1 MARDQEELT
10 ASLIQLAGH
19 APWRRAL
26 FTTYTLSLSFFEAY
40 LLPRLEDVGC
50 SDILILVDESH
61 YLESLGER
69 QSYGAGRAY
78 RVVPVKMNS
87 GGVFHPKVAYFW
99 GEQEDICAIGS
110 GNLTYA
116 GQGGNLECLEI
127 LTATRDKAAF
137 ADVSSFFW
145 SLLRA
150 DHVAIGSQDERVL
163 QFQNRA
169 EQMARGAP
177 PNASLRVLHSV
188 EQPILA
194 QLVNHVRPLGPWKR
208 LTVMAPFHH
217 PNGKPI
223 CELAQ
228 QIGATELDIALDPA
242 DDSAPLRQSDLRTAG
257 VRARFV
263 VPQAEDHRSLHAKWF
278 EFRGVHNFQFTGSVN
293 ATSASLEETT
303 NVEVAVLREVG
314 SAQLLEWAARK
325 PKSVRRPDHTRLV
338 GAFEGTV
345 SASLSSDDRLRGTIH
360 GIDTPAGSW
369 KARAL
374 ARHREWDLG
383 AADVDADGR
392 FEQNVGQA
400 SEELLNLDDAV
411 HLRLRRKGVTV
422 AGWIAFEIEL
432 DSPPQARGAK
442 RALDRLSRGHAL
454 EGDIW
459 EIVHWVCS
467 LVNSAGPIQ
476 APYVG
481 PKGQKPVE
489 IESTRVVTYD
499 EWLRPGSMAR
509 STHGDIAGLF
519 RRTLAVLAKGK
530 DELIR
535 IARDSGGLRDAQPV
549 DDEDPRSAYAPIEEY
564 DAIAEIVQALD
575 DVLEAR
581 PDLPM
586 AAEFLRARAM
596 LTVRPHLARADFA
609 VAATI
614 GLEWLRRLGHLRLPT
629 ACRAS
634 LFGLSWAMAGI
645 VQSHAPDGRAE
656 AYAAELRQ
664 LLDSLFADLPPVD
677 PVAPALEAAAGEV
690 LSVISDQTRQRIVP
704 AICVIR
710 TATTLRQELQ
720 TFLNAV
726 SRREAVVAGPAL
738 SQAIPATTLKRLAS
752 RSRWKSV
759 ATPALRGCPTCY
771 CSLSIGDQHELAVR
785 RVIVCRQ
792 CSMPLVWLGA

>member
-1 MARDQEELT
+1 MAGDQEELT
-10 ASLIQLAGH
+10 ASLVHLASY
-19 APWRRAL
+19 APWRKAL

-40 LLPRLEDVGC
+40 LLTRLEDIGC

-78 RVVPVKMNS
+78 RLVPVKMNN

-99 GEQEDICAIGS
+99 GEHEDICAIGS

-127 LTATRDKAAF
+127 LATSRDQAAF
-137 ADVSSFFW
+137 VDVSSFFR
-145 SLLRA
+145 SLIRA
-150 DHVAIGSQDERVL
+150 DHITIGSQDGRIM
-163 QFQNRA
+163 QYRDRA
-169 EQMARGAP
+169 AQMARGAT
-177 PNASLRVLHSV
+177 PNASLRVLNSV
-188 EQPILA
+188 EQPILP
-194 QLVNHVRPLGPWKR
+194 QLVNHVRSFGSWKR

-217 PNGKPI
+217 ATGKPV

-228 QIGATELDIALDPA
+228 QIGATDLDIALDPA
-242 DDSAPLRQSDLRTAG
+242 DDSAPFKVTDIQDGDL
-257 VRARFV
+257 RARFV
-263 VPQAEDHRSLHAKWF
+263 VPGADDRRSLHAKWY
-278 EFRGVHNFQFTGSVN
+278 EFRGIRNLVFTGSVN
-293 ATSASLEETT
+293 ATSAALQETT
-303 NVEVAVLREVG
+303 NVEVGVLREVS
-314 SAQLLEWAARK
+314 SAQLVEWIARK
-325 PKSVRRPDHTRLV
+325 PKSVRLPDHTRLV
-338 GAFEGTV
+338 GGFQGTV
-345 SASLSSDDRLRGTIH
+345 SASLSSDDRLRGAIH
-360 GIDTPAGSW
+360 GIEKPAGSW
-369 KARAL
+369 KASAL

-383 AADVDADGR
+383 SVDIDAEAR
-392 FEQNVGQA
+392 FEQHVGA
-400 SEELLNLDDAV
+400 VSEQLLNLDDAV
-411 HLRLRRKGVTV
+411 HLRLTRKGQTV

-467 LVNSAGPIQ
+467 LVNGAGPIQ
-476 APYVG
+476 APSAG
-481 PKGQKPVE
+481 PKGPKATE
-489 IESTRVVTYD
+489 TESSRVITYE
-499 EWLRPGSMAR
+499 EWLRPGSVAR
-509 STHGDIAGLF
+509 ATHGDIAGLF

-530 DELIR
+530 DELVR
-535 IARDSGGLRDAQPV
+535 IARDSGGLRIPQGI
-549 DDEDPRSAYAPIEEY
+549 DDEDAGRAYAPMEEY
-564 DAIAEIVQALD
+564 DAIAEIIQAID

-581 PDLPM
+581 PELPM

-614 GLEWLRRLGHLRLPT
+614 GLEWLRRLGHLKLPL

-634 LFGLSWAMAGI
+634 LFGVSWAMAGI

-664 LLDSLFADLPPVD
+664 LLDSLFADLPSDD
-677 PVAPALEAAAGEV
+677 PVAPALEAAADEV
-690 LSVISDQTRQRIVP
+690 LSVISDETRQRIAP
-704 AICVIR
+704 AIQVIR

-720 TFLNAV
+720 TFLDAI
-726 SRREAVVAGPAL
+726 SRREAAVPGPAL
-738 SQAIPATTLKRLAS
+738 SQAIPASTLNRLTL

-759 ATPALRGCPTCY
+759 ATPALRGCPSCY
-771 CSLSIGDQHELAVR
+771 CSVPIGEQHELAVR

-792 CSMPLVWLGA
+792 CSTPLVWLGA

>member
-1 MARDQEELT
+1 MAREQEELT
-10 ASLIQLAGH
+10 ASLIELAGH
-19 APWRRAL
+19 APWRKAL

-78 RVVPVKMNS
+78 RVVPVKMKN
-87 GGVFHPKVAYFW
+87 GGVFHPKIAYFW

-127 LTATRDKAAF
+127 LTTTRDKAAF
-137 ADVSSFFW
+137 ADVGSF
-145 SLLRA
+145 LRALIDA
-150 DHVAIGSQDERVL
+150 DHVKIGSGDQRLVQYRD
-163 QFQNRA
+163 RA
-169 EQMARGAP
+169 AQMAREAS
-177 PNASLRVLHSV
+177 PNIALRVLHSI
-188 EQPILA
+188 EQPILE
-194 QLVNHVRPLGPWKR
+194 QLVDVVRPLGPWKR

-217 PNGKPI
+217 AKGKPI
-223 CELAQ
+223 CELAR

-242 DDSAPLRQSDLRTAG
+242 DDSAPLKETDLQG
-257 VRARFV
+257 SEVRVRFV
-263 VPQAEDHRSLHAKWF
+263 VPQADDHRSLHAKWY
-278 EFRGVHNFQFTGSVN
+278 EFRGARSFQFTGSVN
-293 ATSASLEETT
+293 ATSASLGETT
-303 NVEVAVLREVG
+303 NVEVAVLREVS

-325 PKSVRRPDHTRLV
+325 PKSVRRPDHTRLAS
-338 GAFEGTV
+338 AFQGTV
-345 SASLSSDDRLRGTIH
+345 SASLSSDDRLRGTVH
-360 GIDTPAGSW
+360 GIDKPAGSW
-369 KARAL
+369 RARAM

-392 FEQNVGQA
+392 FEQHVGQV
-400 SEELLNLDDAV
+400 SEQLLNLDDAV
-411 HLRLRRKGVTV
+411 HLRLTRKGETV

-467 LVNSAGPIQ
+467 LVNGAGPIQ
-476 APYVG
+476 APSAG
-481 PKGQKPVE
+481 AKAPKPAE
-489 IESTRVVTYD
+489 TESSRVVTYE
-499 EWLRPGSMAR
+499 EWLRPGSVAR
-509 STHGDIAGLF
+509 ATHGDIAGLF

-530 DELIR
+530 DELVR
-535 IARDSGGLRDAQPV
+535 IARDSGALRRQQEL
-549 DDEDPRSAYAPIEEY
+549 DDESIGPAYAPIEEY
-564 DAIAEIVQALD
+564 DAIAEIFTAID
-575 DVLEAR
+575 NVLEAR
-581 PDLPM
+581 PELPM
-586 AAEFLRARAM
+586 ASEFLRARAM
-596 LTVRPHLARADFA
+596 LRVRPHLARGDLA

-614 GLEWLRRLGHLRLPT
+614 GLEWLRRLGHLKLPH

-634 LFGLSWAMAGI
+634 LFGLAWAMAGI
-645 VQSHAPDGRAE
+645 VQSNAPEGRAD

-664 LLDSLFADLPPVD
+664 LLDSLFADLPSVD

-690 LSVISDQTRQRIVP
+690 LSVISEDARQRIAP
-704 AICVIR
+704 AIQVVR

-720 TFLNAV
+720 TFLDAISCRKAAV
-726 SRREAVVAGPAL
+726 PGPAL
-738 SQAIPATTLKRLAS
+738 SQAIPAGTLKRLAS
-752 RSRWKSV
+752 TSRWKSV
-759 ATPALRGCPTCY
+759 STPALLGCPACY
-771 CSLSIGDQHELAVR
+771 CSLSVGDQHELAVR